1 MRDGG
6 WFGKLHKIP
15 GTCSF
20 GARPFLV
27 CLFFLIG
34 IVLGRFAL
42 CGLCWQGLRHKTAL
56 AACKSK
62 AVQPV
67 SAKIIK
73 SSGRCPKPILTR
85 PPCVSLL
92 PKDNFLFGIIEKNPV
107 FMRLFSIFPACFLFG
122 IIGNNITARQFIII
136 VNSGK
141 IYFFSVKRKNNR
153 ILLCIILLKYN
164 NIANNPK

>member
-1 MRDGG
+1 MCARYPDGAPLEKRQVAHKG
-6 WFGKLHKIP
+6 DHNLSRTKPGAKLHD
-15 GTCSF
+15 
-20 GARPFLV
+20 
-27 CLFFLIG
+27 
-34 IVLGRFAL
+34 
-42 CGLCWQGLRHKTAL
+42 TAH
-56 AACKSK
+56 ATSCKSK

-67 SAKIIK
+67 SARTIK

-85 PPCVSLL
+85 PPCVPLL

-122 IIGNNITARQFIII
+122 IIGDNITARQFIITI
-136 VNSGK
+136 NSGK

-153 ILLCIILLKYN
+153 ILLCIILLRYN